1 VIPGEWQ
8 ERARCRGLD
17 TNRFYPAEGE
27 RDPSRARREERAKA
41 ICRRCSV
48 AASCLA
54 DALAR
59 RDGWGVFGGTTAEE
73 RAALLRKPR
82 PKSPSMRYV
91 REPA

>member
-1 VIPGEWQ
+1 VTWQ

-27 RDPSRARREERAKA
+27 RDPSRARREERAKD
-41 ICRRCSV
+41 ICARCLV
-48 AASCLA
+48 RTACLA

-73 RAALLRKPR
+73 RAILLRKQRRPSETPR
-82 PKSPSMRYV
+82 IRRV
-91 REPA
+91 RMPA

>member
-17 TNRFYPAEGE
+17 TNRFYPAERE

-41 ICRRCSV
+41 ICGHCTV

-59 RDGWGVFGGTTAEE
+59 RDLWAVLGGTTAEE
-73 RAALLRKPR
+73 RATLLRRPR
-82 PKSPSMRYV
+82 V
-91 REPA
+91 RAGAG